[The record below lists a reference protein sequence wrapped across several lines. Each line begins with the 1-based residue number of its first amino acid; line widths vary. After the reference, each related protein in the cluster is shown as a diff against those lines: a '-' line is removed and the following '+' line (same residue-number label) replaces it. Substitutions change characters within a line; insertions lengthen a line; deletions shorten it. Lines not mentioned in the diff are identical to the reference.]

1 MTTTSMDDDDDDEGI
16 SSRIIEEE
24 ADQGEHEIV
33 FFDVETSMPQGPG
46 GGHGRFVLC
55 RPAPAGGGVTAL
67 LHARAPCRPRRRD
80 GGSRASRAPPFRHVA
95 DDIHAILH
103 GRIWAGHNIK
113 IFDSNIIR
121 EAFYEIGRPPPESR
135 EMIDTYPLLRQ
146 QFGRRAGDMKMASLA
161 DYFGLGH
168 QIHRSLVDVRMN
180 IDVLKCC
187 ATVLFLPDDVSIEL
201 IQVSLTLSYKFTRS
215 ISIKHNDSS
224 LQLRCTDLRVC
235 FEVRREYQQDSAGRW
250 KLNIVVDN
258 IPDNLIKVLEFCD
271 GLAWRSSRE
280 FGSTSV
286 WRPVIKEYGNRS
298 TVRLSIPTTGSG
310 DNETY
315 ATNMYQIDVAVLAC
329 LFGRGDMVDTF
340 FSVELYDYLQNAG
353 IRLVAKKLVV

>member
-1 MTTTSMDDDDDDEGI
+1 MTMMMMRGSAAGLLRRRQIRGSTR
-16 SSRIIEEE
+16 SSSSTLRPLC
-24 ADQGEHEIV
+24 HR
-33 FFDVETSMPQGPG
+33 GPAAAMG
-46 GGHGRFVLC
+46 ACCPSSGQFVLC

-187 ATVLFLPDDVSIEL
+187 ATVLFLE
-201 IQVSLTLSYKFTRS
+201 
-215 ISIKHNDSS
+215 
-224 LQLRCTDLRVC
+224 
-235 FEVRREYQQDSAGRW
+235 E
-250 KLNIVVDN
+250 
-258 IPDNLIKVLEFCD
+258 NLE
-271 GLAWRSSRE
+271 
-280 FGSTSV
+280 
-286 WRPVIKEYGNRS
+286 
-298 TVRLSIPTTGSG
+298 
-310 DNETY
+310 
-315 ATNMYQIDVAVLAC
+315 
-329 LFGRGDMVDTF
+329 
-340 FSVELYDYLQNAG
+340 
-353 IRLVAKKLVV
+353 

>member
-180 IDVLKCC
+180 IDVLK
-187 ATVLFLPDDVSIEL
+187 
-201 IQVSLTLSYKFTRS
+201 
-215 ISIKHNDSS
+215 
-224 LQLRCTDLRVC
+224 VC